1 MKYNNILIL
10 SFIIFV
16 CFTSCSNKEC
26 DCLNKTA
33 SEELPEE
40 YKNLVNKAIFEFHG
54 KYYEENNI
62 VYLDSALLLLNQA
75 VRFYPKLLPAYYYKS
90 IVYESKGDLLSTIEI
105 IDSALKNSYPN
116 PDMLFLK
123 ARALDHL
130 GRTKE
135 ADNTLIEADAL
146 YSQWIN
152 CYPDSIN
159 LIGAKIDFTAY
170 YKGKKEALKEANK
183 YIEKY
188 PDNDFLVGL
197 RDFISEE
204 PYGYEIMRKG
214 QTY

>member
-1 MKYNNILIL
+1 M
-10 SFIIFV
+10 
-16 CFTSCSNKEC
+16 
-26 DCLNKTA
+26 
-33 SEELPEE
+33 
-40 YKNLVNKAIFEFHG
+40 
-54 KYYEENNI
+54 
-62 VYLDSALLLLNQA
+62 
-75 VRFYPKLLPAYYYKS
+75 
-90 IVYESKGDLLSTIEI
+90 STIET
-105 IDSALKNSYPN
+105 IDSAMKNSYPN
-116 PDMLFLK
+116 PDMLFSK

-146 YSQWIN
+146 YSKWIN

-159 LIGAKIDFTAY
+159 LIGTKIEFTAY

-197 RDFISEE
+197 RDFIIEE
-204 PYGYEIMRKG
+204 PNGYEITRKD